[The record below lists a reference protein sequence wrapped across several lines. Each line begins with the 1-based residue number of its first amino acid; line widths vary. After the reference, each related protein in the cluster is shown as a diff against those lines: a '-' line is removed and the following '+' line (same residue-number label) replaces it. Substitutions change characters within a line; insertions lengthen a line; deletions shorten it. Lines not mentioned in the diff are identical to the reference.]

1 MIYFFSD
8 SHFEKHCGANL
19 YKHFP
24 AELKERT
31 VFTENQWD
39 ILENGDWEKNCELL
53 ILNMIGTTCNQPH
66 ASGNAENAVRKYVE
80 RGGNILMLH
89 GSSAAFWHWSWW
101 RNLCGF
107 RWVRPNDPDNVE
119 RSIHPVRTFT
129 TTVAKTR
136 HTLIE
141 QLKPFTLENDEIYI
155 RCEQTLPMTVLME
168 TNTDEGIYPQCVE
181 CITPYGGRQ
190 LIFLPGHRVESFE
203 NPEFIADN
211 MVLINYLLNFKQI
224 SDK

>member
-8 SHFEKHCGANL
+8 SHFDTHCGANL
-19 YKHFP
+19 YNQFP
-24 AELKERT
+24 AELKART

-39 ILENGDWEKNCELL
+39 ILEQGDWERDCELL
-53 ILNMIGTTCNQPH
+53 ILNMIGTTCDQPH
-66 ASGNAENAVRKYVE
+66 AGSNAEAAVRRYVE

-101 RNLCGF
+101 RELCGF

-119 RSIHPVRTFT
+119 RSVHPVRTFT
-129 TTVAKTR
+129 TYAAKSR
-136 HTLIE
+136 HVLIGKLQE
-141 QLKPFTLENDEIYI
+141 FTLADDEIYI

-181 CITPYGGRQ
+181 CINPYGGRQ
-190 LIFLPGHRVESFE
+190 IIFLPGHKAASFA
-203 NPEFIADN
+203 NKEFIAN
-211 MVLINYLLNFKQI
+211 NLVLINYLLENQ
-224 SDK
+224 